1 MTKVIKNTH
10 RLNQPFVAYAT
21 KCCRIVP
28 HILGDLSLFLPA
40 SVRNAREKLRQM
52 FFNYFHFA
60 HHDVG
65 QAFVTALVWARQF
78 QVIQTGGLQQRGVQ
92 IVNPHRILH
101 RLVTEIVGRA
111 MRERAASPRCQRCS
125 PKARFST
132 DAIPARKAP
141 RLESSRSPCC
151 RDSSPRRHHYPDTP
165 TGDSQN
171 RETIEFGMRVALHRF
186 VAEAMDHAPRIVES
200 GVKVSIL
207 RRLEE

>member
-1 MTKVIKNTH
+1 MTSDFDNQSNQETTPAQSTFCCICNK
-10 RLNQPFVAYAT
+10 RLQDRAPD
-21 KCCRIVP
+21 CRCLV
-28 HILGDLSLFLPA
+28 LFLPA
-40 SVRNAREKLRQM
+40 SVRNAREKLRQK

-132 DAIPARKAP
+132 DAKPARKAP
-141 RLESSRSPCC
+141 RLESSRSPRC
-151 RDSSPRRHHYPDTP
+151 RDSSPRRHHDPDTL

-171 RETIEFGMRVALHRF
+171 REAIEFGVRVALHRF
-186 VAEAMDHAPRIVES
+186 VAEAMGRAPRIAS
-200 GVKVSIL
+200 LKVG
-207 RRLEE
+207 

>member
-10 RLNQPFVAYAT
+10 RLNQSFIAYAT
-21 KCCRIVP
+21 KDCRIAP

-132 DAIPARKAP
+132 DAKPARKAP
-141 RLESSRSPCC
+141 RLEPAGLHAVETPAHVGITTPILSPAIVKTAKPSNSGCA
-151 RDSSPRRHHYPDTP
+151 SLY
-165 TGDSQN
+165 TGSWQK
-171 RETIEFGMRVALHRF
+171 
-186 VAEAMDHAPRIVES
+186 P
-200 GVKVSIL
+200 
-207 RRLEE
+207 